1 MARPQNASGERTR
14 QAIMDAAL
22 PLFAERGFFGT
33 SIRDIA
39 GAVGITESAIYN
51 YFPGKTELF
60 EALFAVEQASVM
72 KMLSALK
79 KEPIRDAR
87 DTLTSLALFILKQSA
102 EPSQEQ
108 LFRIFLS
115 DGVRLARDG
124 QIHLLASISNRYTTL
139 QDLMRR
145 LMRNGTLRRADP
157 EQLASEFIGALLL
170 WRLMQAIGSDF
181 AITRDPE
188 GFARQH
194 VEHFLNG
201 AGRTEARPSA
211 RAHAPS
217 RRNKQMT
224 GGLRSRTRRHDST
237 EAEDV

>member
-1 MARPQNASGERTR
+1 
-14 QAIMDAAL
+14 MDAAL
-22 PLFAERGFFGT
+22 TLFAERGFFGT

-79 KEPIRDAR
+79 KAPIRDAR

-124 QIHLLASISNRYTTL
+124 RIHLLASISNRYTTL

-188 GFARQH
+188 AFARQH

-201 AGRTEARPSA
+201 AGRTETRPSA
-211 RAHAPS
+211 RAQAPS
-217 RRNKQMT
+217 RRNKQTT
-224 GGLRSRTRRHDST
+224 GTLRSRIRRHDST

>member
-1 MARPQNASGERTR
+1 
-14 QAIMDAAL
+14 
-22 PLFAERGFFGT
+22 
-33 SIRDIA
+33 
-39 GAVGITESAIYN
+39 
-51 YFPGKTELF
+51 
-60 EALFAVEQASVM
+60 M

-79 KEPIRDAR
+79 KAPIRDAR

-124 QIHLLASISNRYTTL
+124 RIHLLASISNRYTTL

-188 GFARQH
+188 AFARQH

-217 RRNKQMT
+217 RRNKPDDR
-224 GGLRSRTRRHDST
+224 RSSIANSSPRLDRS
-237 EAEDV
+237 

>member
-14 QAIMDAAL
+14 QAILDAAL
-22 PLFAERGFFGT
+22 NLFAERGFFGT

-60 EALFAVEQASVM
+60 EALFSAEQASVM
-72 KMLSALK
+72 KTLSALK
-79 KEPIRDAR
+79 NEPIRDAR
-87 DTLTSLALFILKQSA
+87 ATLTSLALFVLQQST

-124 QIHLLASISNRYTTL
+124 RIHLLASISHRYTTL

-188 GFARQH
+188 AFARQH

-201 AGRTEARPSA
+201 AGRIEARPSA
-211 RAHAPS
+211 RAHASS

-224 GGLRSRTRRHDST
+224 GSLRSRVRRHDST